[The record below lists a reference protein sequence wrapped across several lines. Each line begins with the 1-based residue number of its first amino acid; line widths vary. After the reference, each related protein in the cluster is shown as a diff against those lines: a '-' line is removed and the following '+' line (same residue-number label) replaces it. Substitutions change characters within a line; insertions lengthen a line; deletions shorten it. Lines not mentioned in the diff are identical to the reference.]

1 MCGGLSLLC
10 DCSQSSPVMWF
21 DWCLILFGWRY
32 FPHVVGLALVSVFSS
47 LGIVI
52 KLYLSLSLW
61 QLSHLTYCWNVH
73 FLLFN
78 VGIDNS
84 PIWAFDYVS
93 WWLLW
98 MCFKL
103 LPSCVLWLYH
113 VHLEPLVVRTR
124 DKIMENMLVCLW

>member
-1 MCGGLSLLC
+1 LCGGLSLLC
-10 DCSQSSPVMWF
+10 DCIQSSPVMWF

-32 FPHVVGLALVSVFSS
+32 LPHVVGLALVFCIYFSWNS
-47 LGIVI
+47 HRILSIALFVTVVTFDLLLKWALLLFTVGIV
-52 KLYLSLSLW
+52 
-61 QLSHLTYCWNVH
+61 
-73 FLLFN
+73 
-78 VGIDNS
+78 NS

-93 WWLLW
+93 WWLFW

-113 VHLEPLVVRTR
+113 VRLEPLVVRTR